1 VTVNACTAGHGRH
14 RNAGVDPGPGPR
26 ADRHGLHGQ
35 FTRANREGH
44 LITPER
50 SAASLLTRL
59 AGDGTGEIWAAPRG
73 K

>member
-1 VTVNACTAGHGRH
+1 MQAWIRGQAPEQIGT
-14 RNAGVDPGPGPR
+14 
-26 ADRHGLHGQ
+26 GLHGQ